1 MSEVEFIKIYDIIR
15 KNKKRENKKMM
26 KKYENKTNVIGEL
39 IKKKREEKGLSK
51 AALSRKLELHA
62 VYISPTAL
70 NKMETNRMIIKDFE
84 LIGLTKVLQIDYADL
99 QNTIE

>member
-1 MSEVEFIKIYDIIR
+1 
-15 KNKKRENKKMM
+15 MM

-62 VYISPTAL
+62 VYISPTAI
-70 NKMETNRMIIKDFE
+70 NKMETNSMIIKDFE
-84 LIGLTKVLQIDYADL
+84 LSAFSIVFDISETELLKNFRNEILKD
-99 QNTIE
+99 

>member
-1 MSEVEFIKIYDIIR
+1 MSEVEITKKYDIIR
-15 KNKKRENKKMM
+15 KNKKERVKMM

-62 VYISPTAL
+62 VYISPTAI
-70 NKMETNRMIIKDFE
+70 NKMETNSMIIKDFE

>member
-1 MSEVEFIKIYDIIR
+1 
-15 KNKKRENKKMM
+15 M

-51 AALSRKLELHA
+51 AELSRKLELHA
-62 VYISPTAL
+62 VYINPREL

-84 LIGLTKVLQIDYADL
+84 LIGLTKVLQIDYTDL

>member
-1 MSEVEFIKIYDIIR
+1 
-15 KNKKRENKKMM
+15 MM
-26 KKYENKTNVIGEL
+26 KKYDNKTNVIGEL

-51 AALSRKLELHA
+51 AALSRNLELHA